1 MSNKLTSDILKK
13 MILEEKEKIS
23 TDDDSPHMGAE
34 YLKKLILKERLI
46 RRKLALVSRT
56 RKLLEKKLRRKS

>member
-1 MSNKLTSDILKK
+1 MSSKLTSSILKK

-23 TDDDSPHMGAE
+23 AGADSPHMGAE
-34 YLKKLILKERLI
+34 YLRKLILKERLI
-46 RRKLALVSRT
+46 RRKLALVSKT